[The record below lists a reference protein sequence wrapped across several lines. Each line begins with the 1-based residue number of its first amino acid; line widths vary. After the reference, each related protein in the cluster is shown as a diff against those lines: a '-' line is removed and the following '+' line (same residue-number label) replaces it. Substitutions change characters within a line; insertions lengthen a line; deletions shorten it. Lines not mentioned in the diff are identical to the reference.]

1 MTTVTQAAIDARWAR
16 VPLSDLTNPRKS
28 GPLMTYQDHWWAVDE
43 NDNVFFFKGKSYSP
57 QCNRNRLLV
66 ERHLAQGLQGLAT
79 RAVLVP
85 WAWVKFDISDYA

>member
-1 MTTVTQAAIDARWAR
+1 VKPGGLLRKILPLLTIENVRFVAMTINKIDLAGE
-16 VPLSDLTNPRKS
+16 V
-28 GPLMTYQDHWWAVDE
+28 AVDE

-57 QCNRNRLLV
+57 QCNTNRLIV
-66 ERHLAQGLQGLAT
+66 ERHLAQGLAT